1 MKDAETQTQEK
12 LTYDTV
18 LAASVRVVLWRP
30 QSIS

>member
-18 LAASVRVVLWRP
+18 LGASVRVVLWRP